1 VDAYL
6 HQLRANLD
14 AMRHLPGGTRLP
26 QPSRAEERALLA
38 DLVYLPESID
48 PLQWL
53 QDKRGPLTARI
64 TLYETLGFLKSFVGT
79 AWIESGD
86 ERAVVRDVVGGLV
99 DRASGMTPT
108 KLREAV
114 RRLQPLRHLSPA
126 VIAIS
131 RGQPLSPPDRLLLD
145 LVALPPSVDPLAW
158 LQHEHGVYAARTAF
172 RTVVEQGLPSHK
184 AAIGHPVRVVQL
196 TDVWRIE
203 RLQIGVTEIMFGP
216 QGFAL
221 AIRVHIAVPS
231 IPPPPPRVQDPTH
244 GDELSELPSWAH
256 WLISIPCW
264 PGFDQ
269 VMDDRG
275 HRYVVRTSEQS
286 VSAGHKSLGGDLP
299 DVFDSAVYERLVMVF
314 YPAVAADATE
324 LRFTSHGTMSLTRYP
339 ELSDDTSLLPDVHAD
354 PFTWRLVIPP

>member
-1 VDAYL
+1 MDTYL

-26 QPSRAEERALLA
+26 QPSTAEERVLLA
-38 DLVYLPESID
+38 DLVHLPESID

-86 ERAVVRDVVGGLV
+86 ERAVVRDVVGGLE

-108 KLREAV
+108 MLREAV

-131 RGQPLSPPDRLLLD
+131 RGQPLSPPDRVLLD
-145 LVALPPSVDPLAW
+145 LLALPPSVDPLAW
-158 LQHEHGVYAARTAF
+158 LHHQHGVYAARIAF

-184 AAIGHPVRVVQL
+184 LVIGHPIRVVQL
-196 TDVWRIE
+196 TDVWRTE
-203 RLQIGVTEIMFGP
+203 QLQIGVTEIMFGP

-221 AIRVHIAVPS
+221 AISVHIAVPS
-231 IPPPPPRVQDPTH
+231 IPPPPPPVQDPTH

-275 HRYVVRTSEQS
+275 HRYLVRTSEES
-286 VSAGHKSLGGDLP
+286 WGPHKSDHLP
-299 DVFDSAVYERLVMVF
+299 DVFDSAVYERLDMAF
-314 YPAVAADATE
+314 YPAVTADATE
-324 LRFTSHGTMSLTRYP
+324 LRFASHGIMSLTRHA
-339 ELSDDTSLLPDVHAD
+339 ESSDDTSPLPEVHFD
-354 PFTWRLVIPP
+354 PFTWRLVIPR

>member
-26 QPSRAEERALLA
+26 QPSTAEERALLA
-38 DLVYLPESID
+38 ALVRLPDSID

-53 QDKRGPLTARI
+53 QDERGPLTARI

-131 RGQPLSPPDRLLLD
+131 RGQPLSPPARLLLD
-145 LVALPPSVDPLAW
+145 LLALPPSVDPLAW
-158 LQHEHGVYAARTAF
+158 LQHEHGAYAARTAF

-196 TDVWRIE
+196 TDVWRTE
-203 RLQIGVTEIMFGP
+203 RLQIGVEAIMFGP

-221 AIRVHIAVPS
+221 AISVHIAVPS
-231 IPPPPPRVQDPTH
+231 IPPPPPQVQDPTH
-244 GDELSELPSWAH
+244 LTRDELSEQRRWSDRWTH
-256 WLISIPCW
+256 WLLSIPCW

-286 VSAGHKSLGGDLP
+286 VSAG
-299 DVFDSAVYERLVMVF
+299 DVFDSAVYERLHMAF

-324 LRFTSHGTMSLTRYP
+324 LRFTSHGIMSLTHHP
-339 ELSDDTSLLPDVHAD
+339 ESSDDTSHLQDVHVD
-354 PFTWRLVIPP
+354 PFTWRLVIPR

>member
-6 HQLRANLD
+6 PQLRANLD

-26 QPSRAEERALLA
+26 QPATAEERALLA
-38 DLVYLPESID
+38 NLVQLPESID

-79 AWIESGD
+79 AWIEAGD

-108 KLREAV
+108 MLREAV

-145 LVALPPSVDPLAW
+145 LLALPPSVDPLAW
-158 LQHEHGVYAARTAF
+158 LQHEHGAYAARTAF

-184 AAIGHPVRVVQL
+184 AAIGHPIRVFQL
-196 TDVWRIE
+196 TDVWRTE
-203 RLQIGVTEIMFGP
+203 QLQIGVTEIMFGP

-221 AIRVHIAVPS
+221 AIIVQIAVPS
-231 IPPPPPRVQDPTH
+231 IPPPPPWVQDPTH
-244 GDELSELPSWAH
+244 GDELSGLPSWAH

-264 PGFDQ
+264 EGFDQ

-275 HRYVVRTSEQS
+275 HRYIVRTSEQS
-286 VSAGHKSLGGDLP
+286 VSAGHKSLRGHLP
-299 DVFDSAVYERLVMVF
+299 DVFESAVYGRLHMAF
-314 YPAVAADATE
+314 YPAVVVDATE
-324 LRFTSHGTMSLTRYP
+324 LRFTSDGITSRTYHP
-339 ELSDDTSLLPDVHAD
+339 ELPDDTSLLPEMHFD
-354 PFTWRLVIPP
+354 PFTWRLVIPR